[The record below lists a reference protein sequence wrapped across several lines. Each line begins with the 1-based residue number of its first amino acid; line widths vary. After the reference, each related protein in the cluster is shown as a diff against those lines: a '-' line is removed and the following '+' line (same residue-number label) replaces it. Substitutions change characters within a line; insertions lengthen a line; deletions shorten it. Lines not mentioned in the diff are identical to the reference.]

1 MKINIK
7 QEGGFMGLASKAKLD
22 YKTLTE
28 EEQKTLDAIAERAVA
43 EMEEKPKERGVQ
55 APMDAGKAP
64 SPMLRAPVQADMLC
78 YSVSMK
84 KDGKKVDVVFDDTN
98 APPELIAFFQK
109 YIKL

>member
-28 EEQKTLDAIAERAVA
+28 EEQKTLDAIAEHAVA
-43 EMEEKPKERGVQ
+43 QLEKPKERGLE

-64 SPMLRAPVQADMLC
+64 LLRASVPADLQS
-78 YSVSMK
+78 YSLSMK
-84 KDGKKVDVVFDDTN
+84 KDGKKLDVVFDDTN
-98 APPELIAFFQK
+98 VPPELIAFFQK
-109 YIKL
+109 YIKF

>member
-43 EMEEKPKERGVQ
+43 KLEEEPKERGML
-55 APMDAGKAP
+55 APMDSGKAP
-64 SPMLRAPVQADMLC
+64 LLRASVPADTLC

-84 KDGKKVDVVFDDTN
+84 KDGKKVDIAFDDTN

-109 YIKL
+109 YIKF

>member
-43 EMEEKPKERGVQ
+43 QLEEKPNPRDI
-55 APMDAGKAP
+55 APADSAQRPLKAAVP
-64 SPMLRAPVQADMLC
+64 ADLQC
-78 YSVSMK
+78 YSISMK
-84 KDGKKVDVVFDDTN
+84 KDGKKVDMSFDDTN
-98 APPELIAFFQK
+98 VPPELMAFFQK
-109 YIKL
+109 YIKI